1 MGTWAPSLSGI
12 RGRSAGSA
20 ASGPKLKT
28 LDDGAKIKNAISEVV
43 AAKNLQPEKQIQSPK
58 YTRTSRYNET
68 VRANNKRVIQGK
80 PMKRLP
86 RGSAA
91 AKQWRK
97 TNGKQSY

>member
-1 MGTWAPSLSGI
+1 MAKSDQSMSKLSGAD
-12 RGRSAGSA
+12 SGSF
-20 ASGPKLKT
+20 SKQ
-28 LDDGAKIKNAISEVV
+28 ISNV
-43 AAKNLQPEKQIQSPK
+43 AADKNLQPEKQIQSPK